1 MKRIAVLVRDRQS
14 EALRMALGLILV
26 DDTVD
31 VYVLDKKL
39 EDVEQ
44 DVQNLALMKEMGI
57 NLYTN
62 QTENNGLECLSTDE
76 IARRLTEYDH
86 VLPY

>member
-57 NLYTN
+57 NLYTDQAGN
-62 QTENNGLECLSTDE
+62 AGLEYLSTDA
-76 IARRLTEYDH
+76 IARRLTDYDH

>member
-1 MKRIAVLVRDRQS
+1 
-14 EALRMALGLILV
+14 MALGLILV

-31 VYVLDKKL
+31 IYVLDKKL
-39 EDVEQ
+39 EGAEQ

-57 NLYTN
+57 NLYTDQAGN
-62 QTENNGLECLSTDE
+62 DGLEYLSTDE

>member
-57 NLYTN
+57 NLYTDQAGN
-62 QTENNGLECLSTDE
+62 AGLEYLSTDE

>member
-57 NLYTN
+57 NLYTD
-62 QTENNGLECLSTDE
+62 QAGNNGLEYLSTDE